1 MKETFRQSMA
11 WLHTWTG
18 LVAGWLLFFV
28 FVTGTAAYF
37 KDDITRWMK
46 PELPLAS
53 RVDHPPVADQVERAL
68 AFLARQP
75 EASHEW
81 DIILPTDGEQIG
93 CGSGC
98 SRPLRGYP
106 SPLTVSWAH
115 NTERLDSR
123 TGEPLPPLPVTR
135 ATTGGDLLED
145 LHFKLHYV
153 SQETGTFVVALVAML
168 GLLAVVT
175 GVIVHKRIFRDF
187 FTFRPGKGQRSW
199 LDAHNVFGVMGLP
212 FFVMILYSG
221 LAEQGYMPAPLL
233 TPPAVAGP
241 PWLPPRHDPV
251 ERPTAP
257 VGPMIARAEAVL
269 GRGEIGEVKL
279 EHDADSGLKIEI
291 TRRWGTEYP
300 FSSREGSQVVFDGH
314 SGELLDHPNIF
325 GQPLPHKA
333 LWWLV
338 GAHFA
343 WFANDGLRWLFFG
356 SGLLGAV
363 MIATGLILWTV
374 KRREAH
380 VRRATAPAHLDWIER
395 LNLGVIVGL
404 PIALAAYFWA
414 NRLLPVNLAERAD
427 WEVHCL
433 FATWLWTLVFAGWR
447 PARQGWIELS
457 TLAALAFAAL
467 PAVNL
472 LTSDRHLLAT
482 VAHGDWR
489 LAAVDLT
496 LLGFGAA
503 FGLLAWRLRR
513 RAARHPLPSRRGA
526 VDEVSPA

>member
-11 WLHTWTG
+11 WLHTWIG

-53 RVDHPPVADQVERAL
+53 PVDHPPVTHMVERAL

-75 EASHEW
+75 EAAHDWE
-81 DIILPTDGEQIG
+81 IQLPSDGHRNG
-93 CGSGC
+93 CGPGC
-98 SRPLRGYP
+98 GRQLRGYP
-106 SPLTVSWAH
+106 SPLTVGWAH
-115 NTERLDSR
+115 NVERLDSR
-123 TGEPLPPLPVTR
+123 SGEPLPPLPVTR
-135 ATTGGDLLED
+135 LTGGGDVLED

-153 SQETGTFVVALVAML
+153 TQETGTFIVALVAML

-233 TPPAVAGP
+233 APPAVGQS
-241 PWLPPRHDPV
+241 WLPPRHDPV
-251 ERPTAP
+251 KAPTAP
-257 VGPMIARAEAVL
+257 IGPIIAHAEAVL
-269 GRGEIGEVKL
+269 GVGEIGEVKV
-279 EHDADSGLKIEI
+279 EHDEKDGLLIEI

-300 FSSREGSQVVFDGH
+300 FSSREGSQLVFDGH
-314 SGELLDHPNIF
+314 SGALLDHPNIF

-343 WFANDGLRWLFFG
+343 WFAGDGLRWLFFG

-363 MIATGLILWTV
+363 MIATGLVLWTV

-380 VRRATAPAHLDWIER
+380 ARRATAPAHLDVIER

-404 PIALAAYFWA
+404 PIGVAAYFWA
-414 NRLLPVNLAERAD
+414 NRLLPVSLADRAD
-427 WEVHCL
+427 WEIHCL
-433 FATWLWTLVFAGWR
+433 FATWLWTLTFAAWR
-447 PARQGWIELS
+447 PARQGWIDLAS
-457 TLAALAFAAL
+457 LAAIAFAAL
-467 PAVNL
+467 PVINL
-472 LTSDRHLLAT
+472 LTSGRHLAAT

-496 LLGFGAA
+496 LLGFGTA
-503 FGLLAWRLRR
+503 FGVLAWRLRR
-513 RAARHPLPSRRGA
+513 RAARQPLPARRGG
-526 VDEVSPA
+526 VDEASPA